1 MIAIERLR
9 YVRLGTRDL
18 ATSVNFAQQVL
29 GLELVSH
36 TDRIAYF
43 RSDFRDPSLTFT
55 TDVQGHAVALE
66 LRDIESLDT
75 AAKVLIEAG
84 YVVERGTA
92 DQCAE
97 RKVKA
102 FIAINNQ
109 SGPQIE
115 IVVRPLTSGWRYFPS
130 RDAGVTGLAAV
141 ALRSSR
147 PEIDLRLWTKL
158 FDGTISDRVGDAA
171 YIGFDEVHHRVAV
184 HPAEQP
190 GILAVEFAVES
201 LDQLMQNWYFLG
213 NSQVKIAHGPGRRP
227 TSDQLFVTFH
237 GPDDVLYSFVAEGSQ
252 IADRHAHRSRQFVKA
267 PLSFC
272 CWGSESQI
280 VEFG

>member
-29 GLELVSH
+29 GLELASH

-43 RSDFRDPSLTFT
+43 RSD
-55 TDVQGHAVALE
+55 
-66 LRDIESLDT
+66 
-75 AAKVLIEAG
+75 
-84 YVVERGTA
+84 
-92 DQCAE
+92 
-97 RKVKA
+97 
-102 FIAINNQ
+102 
-109 SGPQIE
+109 
-115 IVVRPLTSGWRYFPS
+115 S
-130 RDAGVTGLAAV
+130 RD
-141 ALRSSR
+141 
-147 PEIDLRLWTKL
+147 
-158 FDGTISDRVGDAA
+158 
-171 YIGFDEVHHRVAV
+171 
-184 HPAEQP
+184 
-190 GILAVEFAVES
+190 
-201 LDQLMQNWYFLG
+201 
-213 NSQVKIAHGPGRRP
+213 
-227 TSDQLFVTFH
+227 TFH

>member
-1 MIAIERLR
+1 
-9 YVRLGTRDL
+9 
-18 ATSVNFAQQVL
+18 
-29 GLELVSH
+29 
-36 TDRIAYF
+36 
-43 RSDFRDPSLTFT
+43 
-55 TDVQGHAVALE
+55 
-66 LRDIESLDT
+66 
-75 AAKVLIEAG
+75 
-84 YVVERGTA
+84 
-92 DQCAE
+92 
-97 RKVKA
+97 
-102 FIAINNQ
+102 
-109 SGPQIE
+109 
-115 IVVRPLTSGWRYFPS
+115 
-130 RDAGVTGLAAV
+130 
-141 ALRSSR
+141 
-147 PEIDLRLWTKL
+147 
-158 FDGTISDRVGDAA
+158 
-171 YIGFDEVHHRVAV
+171 V